1 VFKQPDLDT
10 LASRLV
16 HVAKSEGKKLEVE
29 TAHVI
34 ANHGKGSYRDALGT
48 LEQVLVQV
56 KDIVKHEEV
65 VAFLGLVDKDVA
77 GKILVS
83 VASCDKE
90 NFLKVMHEL
99 ELSGVQPLSL
109 YDICVELIRKS
120 LLVRIGGVSDIE
132 IVNSLAKNFPYFVS
146 SKTVLVLL
154 DKRRLIEVSSISC
167 WTAFQAIFL
176 ELLETE

>member
-1 VFKQPDLDT
+1 
-10 LASRLV
+10 
-16 HVAKSEGKKLEVE
+16 
-29 TAHVI
+29 
-34 ANHGKGSYRDALGT
+34 
-48 LEQVLVQV
+48 
-56 KDIVKHEEV
+56 
-65 VAFLGLVDKDVA
+65 
-77 GKILVS
+77 
-83 VASCDKE
+83 
-90 NFLKVMHEL
+90 MHEL